1 VTFTGPSL
9 SACSHCFCDLLFLR
23 DEKLFFRS
31 IMLIVPLRYQEEA
44 ENILTSSKRLLSRY
58 FIGIVIEILTMM
70 FLLSLALSYWA
81 SRML

>member
-1 VTFTGPSL
+1 
-9 SACSHCFCDLLFLR
+9 
-23 DEKLFFRS
+23 
-31 IMLIVPLRYQEEA
+31 MLIVPLRYQEEA